1 MKRDYFTEEQI
12 ISWKYGRDDYLIRI
26 NVCKENKN
34 KDPKI
39 RKNNKYSR
47 NDRFLGMENTVSLE
61 VIL

>member
-1 MKRDYFTEEQI
+1 MEETI
-12 ISWKYGRDDYLIRI
+12 ISLELTKGF
-26 NVCKENKN
+26 ENKN